1 MANRPTLNAVAKVAG
16 VSRQT
21 VSNVINSPEI
31 VQEETRQRVL
41 EAIEQTGYRLNTAA
55 RQLRTGRS
63 HQIGLAIRPAGTGA
77 NRQVLDQF
85 LHAVAEQAQ
94 RRDYR
99 VVLFAVENEAAELNE
114 YANLVEN
121 ADLDGF
127 VLTDT
132 HPQDSRAQWLQQH
145 GVPFVAFGRPWGEA
159 DPQHSWV
166 DVDGAAGV
174 DEATH
179 HLLRLGYS
187 SVAFLGWPQGSGS
200 GDDRRAGWE
209 RAMTRQRTGSLLEAR
224 SENNVEDAAAS
235 ARSLFA
241 SGADALVCASDTLAI
256 GALTVA
262 RELMARGTLTAP
274 IGLVGFDDSPVADAL
289 SLSSVS
295 QQIHEVASGVVD
307 LLLTQLSGDRSPS
320 TRLITPRLI
329 DRSTSAFSLGT

>member
-1 MANRPTLNAVAKVAG
+1 
-16 VSRQT
+16 
-21 VSNVINSPEI
+21 
-31 VQEETRQRVL
+31 
-41 EAIEQTGYRLNTAA
+41 
-55 RQLRTGRS
+55 
-63 HQIGLAIRPAGTGA
+63 
-77 NRQVLDQF
+77 
-85 LHAVAEQAQ
+85 
-94 RRDYR
+94 
-99 VVLFAVENEAAELNE
+99 
-114 YANLVEN
+114 
-121 ADLDGF
+121 
-127 VLTDT
+127 
-132 HPQDSRAQWLQQH
+132 
-145 GVPFVAFGRPWGEA
+145 
-159 DPQHSWV
+159 
-166 DVDGAAGV
+166 
-174 DEATH
+174 
-179 HLLRLGYS
+179 
-187 SVAFLGWPQGSGS
+187 
-200 GDDRRAGWE
+200 
-209 RAMTRQRTGSLLEAR
+209 MTRQRTGSLLEAR